1 MQDGQE
7 YDIKALCQEIRNEQ
21 LLETEIA
28 SLIEQWE
35 KDHSYV
41 QQNFFVCGACGVHQ
55 MERPRV
61 VYRPLMLSS
70 PEAEPLCYNEQEIK

>member
-7 YDIKALCQEIRNEQ
+7 YDIKALYQEIRNEQ
-21 LLETEIA
+21 LLETEID

-41 QQNFFVCGACGVHQ
+41 
-55 MERPRV
+55 
-61 VYRPLMLSS
+61 
-70 PEAEPLCYNEQEIK
+70 